1 MQAVIFIGVQA
12 TGKSTFFKERFADTH
27 VRINLDMLKT
37 RHREKLILEAC
48 LQAGQSFV
56 IDNTNPTVAD
66 RQRYIVPARAAQF
79 EVIGYYFRSE
89 LTTLLKRNQQRI
101 DKPSIPVAGVQGAY
115 RKLQVSS
122 QSEGF
127 NQLFYVKIDPQG
139 VFLVE
144 ELIDEGP
151 MLFYRED

>member
-56 IDNTNPTVAD
+56 VDNTNPTVMD
-66 RQRYIVPARAAQF
+66 RQRYILPSRAAGF
-79 EVIGYYFRSE
+79 EIIGYYFQSK
-89 LTTLLKRNQQRI
+89 LTDLLKRNQQRN
-101 DKPSIPVAGVQGAY
+101 DKPPIPSAGVQAAFRRLVVPRSG
-115 RKLQVSS
+115 
-122 QSEGF
+122 EGF
-127 NQLFYVKIDPQG
+127 DKLFYVKIDSQG

-144 ELIDEGP
+144 EWHDEV
-151 MLFYRED
+151 